1 MQVSLAFSFVLKLIP
16 YRVSVI
22 CDEQKVLEY
31 EEGTITAFIVIPKII
46 KGISTNCVM
55 GLLHLNFHKCRSR
68 PVPQTGN
75 DHNVI
80 ISHNTLV
87 GKKKKNS
94 LQSSSSNNIR
104 LKLNRQLM
112 EQLCYLRLVRDL
124 VLSASL
130 AVPLTL
136 FTLVR
141 TKILLP
147 VQSVYT
153 EQCAFCYRL
162 LYCLPYK
169 KAGSC

>member
-1 MQVSLAFSFVLKLIP
+1 MLFAINRKYWNI
-16 YRVSVI
+16 
-22 CDEQKVLEY
+22 
-31 EEGTITAFIVIPKII
+31 EEGTIGWNEVTAFIVIPTII

-55 GLLHLNFHKCRSR
+55 GLLHLNLRKKRSR

-80 ISHNTLV
+80 ISHNTI
-87 GKKKKNS
+87 KES

>member
-1 MQVSLAFSFVLKLIP
+1 MLFAINKKYWNI
-16 YRVSVI
+16 
-22 CDEQKVLEY
+22 
-31 EEGTITAFIVIPKII
+31 EEGTIGWNEVTAFIVIPTII

-55 GLLHLNFHKCRSR
+55 GLLHLNLHKCRSR
-68 PVPQTGN
+68 PVPPTGN

-80 ISHNTLV
+80 ISHNTI
-87 GKKKKNS
+87 KES